1 MFRSRFIDIGG
12 RGSMGAENDK
22 PTEDITSASS
32 SESVRTGKS
41 TRTSAA
47 VRAGS
52 AMCQSLILYDGTKVL
67 GDYNGGATVR
77 INLQEVLN
85 HSSLS
90 QEVAHLMRLTE
101 NLYIALE
108 SADLNPS
115 GYDGLSGETFYGS
128 ANDIDTTAVNVES
141 MIQGDD
147 SIDVDSFD
155 GHD

>member
-1 MFRSRFIDIGG
+1 MCQSRLRI
-12 RGSMGAENDK
+12 SK
-22 PTEDITSASS
+22 
-32 SESVRTGKS
+32 TGK
-41 TRTSAA
+41 
-47 VRAGS
+47 
-52 AMCQSLILYDGTKVL
+52 SLILYDGTKVL

-155 GHD
+155 GHDWRGGSFRRRAREFQSAALIWSSSTRTSPTTTPRRFSLNTQTS